1 MNNFTYFEL
10 LMLNELVV
18 REQDKYRKTLEFD
31 LRKSLFK
38 VFRPGL
44 FKRLQMLLELEK
56 KLNFW
61 GLEARKVEEENNE

>member
-1 MNNFTYFEL
+1 MSNFTYFEL

-18 REQDKYRKTLEFD
+18 CEQDKYRKTLESD

-61 GLEARKVEEENNE
+61 GSEARKAEEEHNE

>member
-18 REQDKYRKTLEFD
+18 REQNKYGKILESD

-61 GLEARKVEEENNE
+61 GLEARKAEEENNE